1 MFLTS
6 LSVFLFFKFVPL
18 DYSIP
23 TEIPVMKCKPDKLP
37 LFRRQYENS
46 IFTGSKTAD
55 PCCYGHTQF
64 HLIPDRLKRE
74 RLIRQNQAEQVEA
87 VFRANAIASLFAWT
101 GAQAMYQG
109 FWSEADVT
117 RPFVSQAVITDG
129 KYFSFFCYQLNTLAL
144 TVQADQNNPRKNLC
158 WGSQSQPLYETVE
171 DNDVKGF
178 DDGTLLQIVHFL
190 LNKPR
195 EDGAQ
200 LLASQEK
207 ELDLGP

>member
-1 MFLTS
+1 MDHIYQCVHRPT
-6 LSVFLFFKFVPL
+6 LF
-18 DYSIP
+18 SS
-23 TEIPVMKCKPDKLP
+23 T
-37 LFRRQYENS
+37 
-46 IFTGSKTAD
+46 
-55 PCCYGHTQF
+55 
-64 HLIPDRLKRE
+64 
-74 RLIRQNQAEQVEA
+74 
-87 VFRANAIASLFAWT
+87 
-101 GAQAMYQG
+101 G